1 MPPTP
6 VEPDMTTRTPAR
18 HTERLILVA
27 TALLLPTLSLVPL
40 GGLYLWDNE
49 LVLWWALGAL
59 ALAATASFL
68 QRRLLGSAAPPATAG
83 GEAGAERRRDRLS
96 SDAEEAAWRDVRTL
110 ARNLDVDALDSP
122 EAVLGLGRRTIDAV
136 ARRMHPGKSDAVWRF
151 TAPEALAITERVS
164 RKLGVMI
171 ETRVPF
177 GDQLTIAQVLTA
189 YRWRGI
195 ADVAERAYDVW
206 RLLRLVNPATAATQE
221 ARERL
226 SRAMFNWSREH
237 VSRRIAEAFVEE
249 VGQAAIDLYGGRL
262 RTAAA
267 RARSADTAADGP
279 VADEIDADES
289 DAGGRGPVDALLVG
303 AAPDRT
309 LIAASLAGLDEAKS
323 SPAEGAA
330 AEALVRWR
338 SSDAVW
344 RSGFG
349 RRQLTRAAREADVV
363 VWVIDA
369 VAGPSQGDL
378 AALAHLR
385 GLFAA
390 EPGVISPQ
398 LLIVASRSGSAV
410 AKDLD
415 QAAAALT
422 PGASDPQIS
431 HVMPVAEIV
440 PFDAQG
446 EARRADAL
454 RLRDLVARGSAHARR
469 IRARRSLEQSQGRG
483 GLVSA
488 GAQAARNVG
497 GLTGWLF
504 SRRPQRDG
512 E

>member
-6 VEPDMTTRTPAR
+6 VEPDTTTRTPAR

-40 GGLYLWDNE
+40 GGLYLWDKG

-59 ALAATASFL
+59 ALAAAASFF
-68 QRRLLGSAAPPATAG
+68 QRRLIVSAAQPATTT
-83 GEAGAERRRDRLS
+83 GEVGAERRRDRLS
-96 SDAEEAAWRDVRTL
+96 SDAEAAAWRDVRTL

-122 EAVLGLGRRTIDAV
+122 EAVLDLGRRTIDAV
-136 ARRMHPGKSDAVWRF
+136 ARRMHPGKSDAVWQF
-151 TAPEALAITERVS
+151 TAPEALAIIERVS

-177 GDQLTIAQVLTA
+177 GEQLTIAQVLTA

-267 RARSADTAADGP
+267 RAWPADRAADGP
-279 VADEIDADES
+279 VADER

-303 AAPDRT
+303 AAPDRS
-309 LIAASLAGLDEAKS
+309 LIAGSLAGLDEAKS

-330 AEALVRWR
+330 AEPLVRWR

-344 RSGFG
+344 QSGFG
-349 RRQLTRAAREADVV
+349 RRQLSRAAREADVV

-369 VAGPSQGDL
+369 VAGPSHGDL

-390 EPGVISPQ
+390 EPGVISPL
-398 LLIVASRSGSAV
+398 LLIVASRSGTAV
-410 AKDLD
+410 AQDLEEA
-415 QAAAALT
+415 AAAALT
-422 PGASDPQIS
+422 TGASAPETS
-431 HVMPVAEIV
+431 HVMPVTEIV

-454 RLRDLVARGSAHARR
+454 RLRDLVARGSDHARR

-483 GLVSA
+483 GLVAA
-488 GAQAARNVG
+488 GAQAARSVG

-504 SRRPQRDG
+504 SRRPERDG